1 MALYSYSR
9 TMPGLRKRI
18 GSALSLVLIFAG
30 LTMLTMVIYPILTFE
45 LYYAN
50 KYSILASP
58 VSEESSDAPNNISKV
73 LGATFTDYTKA
84 SLWYPKA
91 APVIVRPNLAE
102 YSLSI
107 PKLKINHAAV
117 TINGDDLSKS
127 LIQYTGSL
135 PGNIGN
141 PVIFG
146 HSTLLLFYNPKE
158 YKRDL
163 VVVNARK
170 DVALLVFPTG
180 ARIKDKSGILEGNY
194 TDGRRMITFKN
205 LAEVKAKTKDLK
217 QVIKLWLEGVE

>member
-58 VSEESSDAPNNISKV
+58 VSEESSDAPNNISKL

-117 TINGDDLSKS
+117 TD
-127 LIQYTGSL
+127 
-135 PGNIGN
+135 
-141 PVIFG
+141 
-146 HSTLLLFYNPKE
+146 
-158 YKRDL
+158 
-163 VVVNARK
+163 RK
-170 DVALLVFPTG
+170 
-180 ARIKDKSGILEGNY
+180 
-194 TDGRRMITFKN
+194 
-205 LAEVKAKTKDLK
+205 
-217 QVIKLWLEGVE
+217 